1 MKIHFH
7 QTCSLTLNYPTTT
20 YGRLNA
26 IADKSLKE
34 IIRWCAKGT
43 GDDSNSKERYVFSQK
58 DVDYIIDSLSTET
71 LAKINITPLEDDGKV
86 WCWMLTKK
94 RKNS

>member
-7 QTCSLTLNYPTTT
+7 QTRSLTLDFPTTT
-20 YGRLNA
+20 YGQLNEL
-26 IADKSLKE
+26 IDKSLKE
-34 IIRWCAKGT
+34 VIRWCAKNT
-43 GDDSNSKERYVFSQK
+43 KDDSKERYVFSQK